1 MPSVDLKKMHN
12 VRVVTEFYLGE
23 NEDCSPRDCNSESSE
38 NLLKR
43 GREESQ
49 YLYDFGEG
57 GVRAIK
63 HVFFQKVSASYEEQ
77 ASP

>member
-1 MPSVDLKKMHN
+1 MLSVDFKKMHN

-23 NEDCSPRDCNSESSE
+23 NEDCSPTDSNSESSE

-49 YLYDFGEG
+49 YLCDFGEG
-57 GVRAIK
+57 GVHAIK
-63 HVFFQKVSASYEEQ
+63 HRFIQIVSASLR
-77 ASP
+77 SFC

>member
-63 HVFFQKVSASYEEQ
+63 HRFLQIVSASLR
-77 ASP
+77 SFC